1 MQLAHLI
8 TDAYQNQV
16 APLPSW
22 GEKKK
27 NQTTQTKKQN
37 ANVAMADFYYLYH

>member
-16 APLPSW
+16 ALLRSW
-22 GEKKK
+22 GEKK